1 MAILEQ
7 SGRDV
12 NIVLLVVD
20 TLRADHLSA
29 YGYRR
34 DTAPRLTELAAR
46 GVRFE
51 RCFAQNNATHPS
63 FTTLM
68 TGLHP
73 LNHGI
78 VGHMGK
84 RQLDDRIPVLAEVL
98 REHGYLTGAVDT
110 MGRWFTRG
118 FDDYMTY
125 VFDQRETAA
134 MRSGEQANALAS
146 DFLHQAGGAQRP
158 FFLFVHYW
166 DPHTP
171 YLPPAPFDRLYV
183 QDMAESSARRRGDA
197 LAPAFAFQP
206 LARYLRRWMG
216 AAPNLDAVA
225 ARYDGEI
232 AYVDQCIGRL
242 LDDVESLG
250 LSDDTLIVVTGD
262 HGESLGEHGIYYD
275 HHGLYDPQLRVPLIM
290 SHPSRLPRGTVL
302 DATVRHMDVAPTIL
316 DFAGLVDRM
325 PCEGVSLR
333 ACIDGQEHPAGTSVL
348 ACEATWQ
355 LKVALRRPDWK
366 LIRSLQ
372 PDDYGNPPVELY
384 DLRCDPL
391 EQCNVA
397 GERPEVANELGRE
410 LDPMMAR
417 ELELGGHRRNPL
429 EDGITLRPIFG
440 LSEGEDDEAMRAGVV
455 EHLEAEGHLAHRE
468 VYTPEEEALIEERLS
483 NLGYL

>member
-1 MAILEQ
+1 
-7 SGRDV
+7 V
-12 NIVLLVVD
+12 NIVLLAVD
-20 TLRADHLSA
+20 TLRTDHLSA

-34 DTAPRLTELAAR
+34 DTSPRLLELAAR
-46 GVRFE
+46 GVRFD

-73 LNHGI
+73 LNHGV
-78 VGHMGK
+78 VGHLGK
-84 RQLDDRIPVLAEVL
+84 RQLDERIPVLAEVL
-98 REHGYLTGAVDT
+98 REHGYLTGAVDN

-118 FDDYMTY
+118 FDDYRTY
-125 VFDQRETAA
+125 PFDQRETAA
-134 MRSGEQANALAS
+134 MRSGEQANALAF
-146 DFLHQAGGAQRP
+146 DYLRRVGRAERP

-171 YLPPAPFDRLYV
+171 YLPPAPFDLLF
-183 QDMAESSARRRGDA
+183 AREMPEGPERDRGAA

-216 AAPNLDAVA
+216 DAPSLDAVA

-232 AYVDQCIGRL
+232 AYVDHCIGRL
-242 LDDVESLG
+242 LAELEALG
-250 LSDDTLIVVTGD
+250 LGDDTLIVLTGD

-275 HHGLYDPQLRVPLIM
+275 HHGLYDPQLRVPLIL
-290 SHPSRLPRGTVL
+290 SHPTRLPDGAVV
-302 DATVRHMDVAPTIL
+302 DAVVRHMDVAPTIL
-316 DFAGLVDRM
+316 DLAGLGDRM

-333 ACIDGQEHPAGTSVL
+333 ACIDGHEHPSGELVL

-355 LKVALRRPDWK
+355 LKLALRRPEWK

-372 PDDYGNPPVELY
+372 PDEYGNPPVELY
-384 DLRCDPL
+384 DLRRDPREEYNL
-391 EQCNVA
+391 V
-397 GERPEVANELGRE
+397 GERPEVADDLGRE
-410 LDPMMAR
+410 LDAMVAR
-417 ELELGGHRRNPL
+417 ELALGGHRQNPM
-429 EDGITLRPIFG
+429 EDGITLRPIFA

-455 EHLEAEGHLAHRE
+455 EHLEAAGHLSHRE